1 MLHIDKGHQFFLL
14 ALKRVGLAFLISTL
28 CRVIFYIFNLNSFD
42 GNIVSVLWHGLR
54 FDSVSISYFFS
65 LFILLSILPIAWQK
79 KKWYQNIVEVSFYL
93 GAVFTIIPNIYDTIS
108 YHFTLK
114 RSTADVI
121 KFAAT
126 GDEAKNVALDFMVD
140 SWYLVLITILLFWL
154 TIKLYRKTK
163 HFSASLQYN
172 VKQIAVQFG
181 FMILGLGLLLLG
193 ARGGL
198 ELKPINI
205 IEASRYVQPKY
216 APLVL
221 NTPFTIAKTYFQE
234 SIQPK
239 SYFSKEEVNEIYEP
253 KFTVKTDVLPNGKNV
268 MVIILESFAK
278 EYVGYFNDGRNFT
291 PFLDSLMEHS
301 LVYTDAYA
309 NGQQS
314 MDAVPAIFG
323 SLPDL
328 MNRPYILSSY
338 SSNVLPGIGTPLN
351 NAGYETSFYHG
362 GKNGTMGFDGLINNV
377 GIKKYNGLNEYPPAQ
392 VERDTDG
399 KWGIYDGPYF
409 SYLADDLAK
418 MKQPFFSSVFSLSS
432 HFPYT
437 LPKGYENRFPKG
449 EHEIMELV
457 AYADDALKQF
467 FKKVKTMDWYMN
479 TLFVITADHTA
490 QPIKKYYKSKIGK
503 YAIPM
508 VLFTPDQTLK
518 GKNNKPVSHVDIL
531 PTVLDYVQLSGD
543 YFTFGSSMLGDENGF
558 VIHLENGAYQYVD
571 SNYVV
576 LSNGKSVLEF
586 HKRKSPEELQPLNVI
601 GGVKEDDERLQ
612 EISKKISAYIQQ
624 YNNSMLNNKL
634 FVRESK

>member
-1 MLHIDKGHQFFLL
+1 MYRIDKGHQFFLL

-28 CRVIFYIFNLNSFD
+28 CRIIFYIFNINSFD
-42 GNIVSVLWHGLR
+42 GNVVSVLWHGLR
-54 FDSVSISYFFS
+54 FDAVSISYFFS
-65 LFILLSILPIAWQK
+65 LFILLSILPIGWQK
-79 KKWYQNIVEVSFYL
+79 KKWYQNIIEVTFYL
-93 GAVFTIIPNIYDTIS
+93 GAVLTIIPNIYDTIS

-121 KFAAT
+121 KFATT
-126 GDEAKNVALDFMVD
+126 GDEAKDVAFDFMVD
-140 SWYLVLITILLFWL
+140 SWYLVLITIFLFWL
-154 TIKLYRKTK
+154 TVKLYRKTK
-163 HFSASLQYN
+163 QFSSSLHYN
-172 VKQIAVQFG
+172 IKQVMLQFG
-181 FMILGLGLLLLG
+181 FLILGLGLLLIG

-234 SIQPK
+234 SIQSK
-239 SYFSKEEVNEIYEP
+239 SYFSQEEVNEIYQP
-253 KFTVKTDVLPNGKNV
+253 KFTVESDTLPNGKNV
-268 MVIILESFAK
+268 VVIILESFAK
-278 EYVGYFNDGRNFT
+278 EYVGYFNGGKNFT
-291 PFLDSLMEHS
+291 PFLDSLMNHS

-377 GIKKYNGLNEYPPAQ
+377 GIKKYNGLNEYPQEQ
-392 VERDTDG
+392 VENDTDG
-399 KWGIYDGPYF
+399 KWGIYDGPYL
-409 SYLADDLAK
+409 SYWADDLSR
-418 MKQPFFSSVFSLSS
+418 MKQPFFSSMFSLSS

-437 LPKGYENRFPKG
+437 LPKGYENKFPKG

-457 AYADDALKQF
+457 AYADDALRQF
-467 FKKVKTMDWYMN
+467 FEKSKTMNWYKN
-479 TLFVITADHTA
+479 TLFIITADHTA
-490 QPIKKYYKSKIGK
+490 QPIKDYYKSKIGK

-508 VLFTPDQTLK
+508 VLFAPDNSLK
-518 GKNNKPVSHVDIL
+518 GENNKPVSHVDIL
-531 PTVLDYVQLSGD
+531 PTVLDYAQLKGD
-543 YFTFGSSMLGDENGF
+543 YFTFGSSMFGDENGF

-576 LSNGKSVLEF
+576 LSNGKSALEF
-586 HKRKSPEELQPLNVI
+586 HKRMNKEEVNPLHNI
-601 GGVKEDDERLQ
+601 DRTEYDKKMLI

-624 YNNSMLNNKL
+624 YNNSMLKNRL
-634 FVRESK
+634 FIQKVR